1 MKLKVNDFIE
11 VIGCSANDSK
21 VKNILDKLKL
31 QTPVLDKNRDE
42 FRYLLKDI
50 GVELVFVD
58 ESVIKNDEFADIGD
72 GELIFET
79 MFIDKFKA
87 VELPFGIDVNDDYK
101 AVVAKIGR
109 IEDDTVVLFNRKRWF
124 KNRNNV
130 EFLISFE
137 FDDTYK
143 NIERMILSY
152 SHGQIIRQKS

>member
-11 VIGCSANDSK
+11 VIGRSANDSK

-31 QTPVLDKNRDE
+31 QTPVLDKNKDE

-50 GVELVFVD
+50 GIELVFVD

-87 VELPFGIDVNDDYK
+87 IELPFGIDVNDDYK
-101 AVVAKIGR
+101 TVVVKIGKV
-109 IEDDTVVLFNRKRWF
+109 EDDEHTIFNRKTWFF
-124 KNRNNV
+124 KNSN
-130 EFLISFE
+130 FLEYALDFE

-143 NIERMILSY
+143 KIERIILSY
-152 SHGQIIRQKS
+152 SYGQLSK